1 MKTRNSILEGLINH
15 LNNKRLKLNIKTNSH
30 LVLHSTINHNP
41 IVKLYK
47 EHVSTIWYIDG
58 KFKSI
63 ILISKVIGKT
73 TDDEESFNSKVNSE
87 LSSVIFDWIGSEEYQ
102 YVLRGEYDK
111 YKNE

>member
-15 LNNKRLKLNIKTNSH
+15 LNNKRLELNIKTNSH
-30 LVLHSTINHNP
+30 LVLHTTINPNP
-41 IVKLYK
+41 VVKLYK
-47 EHVSTIWYIDG
+47 EYVSTIWYIDG

-63 ILISKVIGKT
+63 LLISRVIGKT
-73 TDDEESFNSKVNSE
+73 TEDDDSFNAKVNAK
-87 LSSVIFDWIGSEEYQ
+87 LASSIFNWIGSEEYQ